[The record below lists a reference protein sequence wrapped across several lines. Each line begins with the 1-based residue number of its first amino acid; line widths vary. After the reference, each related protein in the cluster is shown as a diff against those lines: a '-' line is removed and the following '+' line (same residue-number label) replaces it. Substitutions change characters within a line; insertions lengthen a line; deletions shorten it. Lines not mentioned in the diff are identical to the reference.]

1 MNFPDVYQ
9 FAKGDKGLMKILG
22 TDADE
27 IAVDVDYLTF
37 TPRNE
42 VYVQK
47 VIANGKNI
55 KPMLS
60 DNTIAYFTNRI
71 EEYLRNE

>member
-1 MNFPDVYQ
+1 MNFSDVYQ
-9 FAKGDKGLMKILG
+9 FAKGDKELIKVLG

-37 TPRNE
+37 SPNKE

-47 VIANGKNI
+47 VIANGTDI

-60 DNTIAYFTNRI
+60 DRTIHYFTNRI
-71 EEYLRNE
+71 EEFLRNE